1 MALPC
6 GLKKSF
12 SSFLT
17 KGLSN
22 LHVKPPR
29 TTPVFW
35 KDSHG
40 SPKAM
45 LAQGFTYAEAKMRVN
60 TCRLFTFTYAQ
71 NYIFIL
77 SQAFHNP
84 SSCVPCEPPPRP
96 NPSTPS
102 ETPRLFA
109 QRVKTAGREHH
120 SPSELESHL
129 KVVSDLEESWTLA
142 CWLRRQKRENVLQ
155 PLGSLQFSFKLLIRG
170 GEGGKQQQQ
179 QLSPASLTA
188 KV

>member
-1 MALPC
+1 MALTC

-35 KDSHG
+35 KALHG

-45 LAQGFTYAEAKMRVN
+45 LAQGFTYDEAKMRVN
-60 TCRLFTFTYAQ
+60 TCRLFTSTYAQ

-96 NPSTPS
+96 DPSTPS
-102 ETPRLFA
+102 ETPIALL
-109 QRVKTAGREHH
+109 
-120 SPSELESHL
+120 SELKPRDASITPQASR
-129 KVVSDLEESWTLA
+129 KVT
-142 CWLRRQKRENVLQ
+142 
-155 PLGSLQFSFKLLIRG
+155 
-170 GEGGKQQQQ
+170 
-179 QLSPASLTA
+179 
-188 KV
+188 